1 MKNKRQELILET
13 IEGIDVETQ
22 DELADLLKSRGISVT
37 QATISRDIKDLRLIK
52 TLSEKG
58 VYKYIPAESGDYRNQ
73 SALIRIFSD
82 TVTGVESTGNIVV
95 IRTLTGTANAA
106 AEALDSLH
114 WPEVCGS
121 IAGDNTI
128 FIALRE
134 GVNIPEIV
142 RKLKR
147 MSK

>member
-1 MKNKRQELILET
+1 MKNKRQELILEL
-13 IEGIDVETQ
+13 IESIDVETQ
-22 DELADLLKSRGISVT
+22 DELAALLRSRGMTVT

-52 TLSEKG
+52 TLSDKG
-58 VYKYIPAESGDYRNQ
+58 VYKYIPAENGDFRNQ

-82 TVTGVESTGNIVV
+82 TVTGVEAAGNLIV

-114 WPEVCGS
+114 WAEVCGS

-128 FIALRE
+128 FVALRD
-134 GVNIPEIV
+134 GVNVAEVV

>member
-1 MKNKRQELILET
+1 MKNKRQELILEL
-13 IEGIDVETQ
+13 IENADVETQ
-22 DELADLLKSRGISVT
+22 DELAELLKSRGMSVT

-52 TLSEKG
+52 TLSDKG
-58 VYKYIPAESGDYRNQ
+58 VYKYIPAENGDFRNQ

-82 TVTGVESTGNIVV
+82 TVTGVESTGNLIV

-128 FIALRE
+128 FVALRE
-134 GVNIPEIV
+134 GVNVSEIV

>member
-1 MKNKRQELILET
+1 MKNKRQELILEL
-13 IEGIDVETQ
+13 IESSDIETQ
-22 DELADLLKSRGISVT
+22 DDLAALLKSRGIDVT

-52 TLSEKG
+52 TLSDKG
-58 VYKYIPAESGDYRNQ
+58 VYKYIPAENGDVRNQ

-82 TVTGVESTGNIVV
+82 TVTSVESAGNLIV

-114 WPEVCGS
+114 WTEVCGS

-128 FIALRE
+128 FVALRD
-134 GVNIPEIV
+134 GVNMTDVV

>member
-1 MKNKRQELILET
+1 MKNKRQELILEL
-13 IEGIDVETQ
+13 IENTDVETQ
-22 DELADLLKSRGISVT
+22 DELADLLKSRGMSVT

-52 TLSEKG
+52 TLSDKG
-58 VYKYIPAESGDYRNQ
+58 VYKYIPAENGDFRNQ

-82 TVTGVESTGNIVV
+82 TVTGVEATGTLIV

-128 FIALRE
+128 FVALHE
-134 GVNIPEIV
+134 GVNVSEIV

>member
-1 MKNKRQELILET
+1 MKNKRQELILEL
-13 IEGIDVETQ
+13 IESIDVETQ
-22 DELADLLKSRGISVT
+22 DELAALLKSRGMTVT

-52 TLSEKG
+52 TLSDKG
-58 VYKYIPAESGDYRNQ
+58 VYKYIPAENGDFRNQ

-82 TVTGVESTGNIVV
+82 TVTGIESTGSLVV
-95 IRTLTGTANAA
+95 IRTLAGTANAA

-128 FIALRE
+128 FVALRE
-134 GVNIPEIV
+134 GVNVVEIV